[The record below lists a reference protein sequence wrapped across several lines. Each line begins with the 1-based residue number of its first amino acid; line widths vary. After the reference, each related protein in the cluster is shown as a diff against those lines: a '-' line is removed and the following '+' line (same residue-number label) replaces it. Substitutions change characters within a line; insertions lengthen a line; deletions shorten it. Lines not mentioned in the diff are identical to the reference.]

1 MACTHLAAASSPA
14 TTAAALRA
22 RATPPAAGFARL
34 PATLHP
40 ENGGLALRGRRAVTP
55 VVLAAGPAAAAPV
68 ADRDG
73 TPAAVKQPIIVI
85 DNYDSFTYN
94 LCQVYMVSHVPG
106 PFAFRLLLV
115 CLCMPYLCRRRGY
128 MGELGLNFEV
138 YRNDE
143 LTIEE
148 VKRMKPRGILISPG
162 PGEPQDSGISLQT
175 VLELGPTIP
184 IFGVCMGLQCIGE
197 AFGGKIIRVPSGV
210 MHGKSSP
217 VYYDEV
223 LGKSIFEG
231 LSNPFTAARYHSLVI
246 EEETFPHDELEVTA
260 WTEDGLVMAARHKK
274 YTHIQGV
281 QFHPES
287 IITPEGKKIIL
298 NFARYVEEFEKQTSE
313 GK

>member
-1 MACTHLAAASSPA
+1 MACSHLAVASSPA
-14 TTAAALRA
+14 ATGTALRSG
-22 RATPPAAGFARL
+22 ATSPAAGFARL
-34 PATLHP
+34 PATHRP
-40 ENGGLALRGRRAVTP
+40 EKGLLALSGRRAVKP
-55 VVLAAGPAAAAPV
+55 VVAAAGSAAP
-68 ADRDG
+68 A
-73 TPAAVKQPIIVI
+73 PAPASVPSTVKKPIIVI

-94 LCQVYMVSHVPG
+94 LCQ
-106 PFAFRLLLV
+106 
-115 CLCMPYLCRRRGY
+115 Y
-128 MGELGLNFEV
+128 MGELGVHFEV

-143 LTIEE
+143 LTIED

-217 VYYDEV
+217 VHYDEV
-223 LGKSIFEG
+223 LGKAIFEG

-246 EEETFPHDELEVTA
+246 EKESFPHDELEITA
-260 WTEDGLVMAARHKK
+260 WTEDGLIMAARHKK
-274 YTHIQGV
+274 YKHIQGV

-287 IITPEGKKIIL
+287 IITPEGKGIIL
-298 NFARYVEEFEKQTSE
+298 NFARYVEEFEKQTLE
-313 GK
+313 AN

>member
-1 MACTHLAAASSPA
+1 TSPPPLHRRPPALRCALGRRPPSPA
-14 TTAAALRA
+14 SRAFRPPSVRTA
-22 RATPPAAGFARL
+22 
-34 PATLHP
+34 HS
-40 ENGGLALRGRRAVTP
+40 GGLALRGRRAVTP
-55 VVLAAGPAAAAPV
+55 VVVAAETAAAAPV

-94 LCQVYMVSHVPG
+94 LCQ
-106 PFAFRLLLV
+106 
-115 CLCMPYLCRRRGY
+115 Y

-246 EEETFPHDELEVTA
+246 EEESFPHDELEVTA

-287 IITPEGKKIIL
+287 IITPEGKRIIL

>member
-1 MACTHLAAASSPA
+1 M
-14 TTAAALRA
+14 
-22 RATPPAAGFARL
+22 
-34 PATLHP
+34 
-40 ENGGLALRGRRAVTP
+40 
-55 VVLAAGPAAAAPV
+55 
-68 ADRDG
+68 
-73 TPAAVKQPIIVI
+73 Q
-85 DNYDSFTYN
+85 
-94 LCQVYMVSHVPG
+94 
-106 PFAFRLLLV
+106 
-115 CLCMPYLCRRRGY
+115 Y
-128 MGELGLNFEV
+128 MGELGLDFEV

-246 EEETFPHDELEVTA
+246 EEESFPHDELEVTA

-274 YTHIQGV
+274 YTHIQV
-281 QFHPES
+281 F
-287 IITPEGKKIIL
+287 L
-298 NFARYVEEFEKQTSE
+298 NSTHYVSLRHNSPLTDIWCNSSRGSSSTQRASSPLKARGSSSTLRDTSRSLRSRPPR
-313 GK
+313 GSR